1 MTLAGEQ
8 VLVNQLIDAVALR
21 VGVGCG
27 FKINVD
33 FQMEQRYQR
42 ALVFTGL
49 ESLDPAVAWLWIGAE
64 HDAASRRELI
74 AGLRCV
80 PIIYFQTRVQL
91 CHFGLNRRT
100 VLHHKQKKKRKKERR
115 KNRHN
120 HWLNSDWNLHSCT
133 WYTRVHIK
141 PTKRAT
147 PIWCG
152 RQYWEYARHDMV
164 SRTWMTH
171 SAASEMIARWFTKPQ
186 LVM

>member
-100 VLHHKQKKKRKKERR
+100 VLHHKQKKKERKKEEKIATITDWTLTEIFTVALDTLACISNQQNEPHR
-115 KNRHN
+115 
-120 HWLNSDWNLHSCT
+120 SDAADNIENMLAMTWCLGHEWHTVLHQK
-133 WYTRVHIK
+133 W
-141 PTKRAT
+141 
-147 PIWCG
+147 
-152 RQYWEYARHDMV
+152 
-164 SRTWMTH
+164 
-171 SAASEMIARWFTKPQ
+171 
-186 LVM
+186 